1 MKINSYKELIVWQKA
16 MKLVTN
22 VYQVS
27 KLYPKEEVFG
37 LTSQTRRSVISIPS
51 NIAEGWTRQHSQEF
65 LQFLN
70 ISLSSA
76 AERETQVIAANNLG
90 FLSAEEFK
98 KISDQITEIM
108 KMLNSMIGKLKVKTT
123 RYTLTAT
130 R

>member
-16 MKLVTN
+16 MKLVTD

-27 KLYPKEEVFG
+27 KLYPKEEAFG
-37 LTSQTRRSVISIPS
+37 LTSQTRRSAISIPS
-51 NIAEGWTRQHSQEF
+51 NIAESWTRQHTQEF
-65 LQFLN
+65 LQFLS

-76 AERETQVIAANNLG
+76 AELETQVIAANNLS
-90 FLSAEEFK
+90 FLSIEDFK

-108 KMLNSMIGKLKVKTT
+108 KMLNSMIGKLRTKTT
-123 RYTLTAT
+123 RYTLSAT